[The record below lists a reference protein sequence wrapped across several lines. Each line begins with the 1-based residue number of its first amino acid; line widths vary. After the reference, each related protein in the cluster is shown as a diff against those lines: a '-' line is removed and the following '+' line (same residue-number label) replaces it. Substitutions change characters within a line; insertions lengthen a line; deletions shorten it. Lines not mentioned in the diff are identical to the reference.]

1 MSTKP
6 RKRSVTRTIR
16 LDSELD
22 HSMQEEARRLGFT
35 LNTLYNQIA
44 IKYMRADR
52 LFAGEKA
59 ISIDPVILSS
69 MLRCLGEGE
78 VEGIGAEAGAVHPR
92 DVILSGGSPI
102 NIDSVVNLMTRV
114 LSVYGGWFSCVHNEE
129 GGTHVFFIKHNLDPN
144 WSRFLEAYVRSMFSS
159 LLGMRVE
166 TKRTDSSVMVQV
178 AKKDKLDAP

>member
-22 HSMQEEARRLGFT
+22 RSMQEEASRLGFT

-59 ISIDPVILSS
+59 LSLDPVILSS
-69 MLRCLGEGE
+69 MLRCLGEEDLERMGT
-78 VEGIGAEAGAVHPR
+78 EAGAVHPR
-92 DVILSGGSPI
+92 DVILSGG
-102 NIDSVVNLMTRV
+102 NIVNLDSVVNLMTRV
-114 LSVYGGWFSCVHNEE
+114 LSVYGGWFSCVHNED
-129 GGTHVFFIKHNLDPN
+129 GGAHIFFLKHNLDPN
-144 WSRFLEAYVRSMFSS
+144 WSRFLEAYVRSMFES
-159 LLGMRVE
+159 LLDLKVE
-166 TKRTDSSVMVQV
+166 TKRTDSSVMVRV
-178 AKKDKLDAP
+178 AKKRVEGS